1 MMVIRIKFPD
11 GELKQLKSGS
21 DDVFIDLYEGDEFDM
36 PDDFP
41 REYRGKYIVERRISD
56 ESPLENLGDILE
68 IRRLD

>member
-36 PDDFP
+36 PDGFP
-41 REYRGKYIVERRISD
+41 VEYKGKYIVEKRMSD